1 MNKLKVLVPLDDSAN
16 AARTVDILIAM
27 KHKFSFPLTLLH
39 VFDLERIAYRGVP
52 WVDFAMLQTQARQ
65 GAADFLERQKEIFLR
80 EGMEVETLL
89 KEGSSRKIICAVA
102 DSGDYDMLVIG
113 RHTEGE
119 FRNLLFGYVSNFVIH
134 HVKCPLLV
142 I

>member
-1 MNKLKVLVPLDDSAN
+1 
-16 AARTVDILIAM
+16 
-27 KHKFSFPLTLLH
+27 
-39 VFDLERIAYRGVP
+39 
-52 WVDFAMLQTQARQ
+52 
-65 GAADFLERQKEIFLR
+65 
-80 EGMEVETLL
+80 MEVETLL